1 MASPKKFINLRT
13 HHKDS
18 LMEWGYNNH
27 GEEPVKM
34 IQVGNRWIGPSHPC
48 FITAEIGINHNGD
61 MGIARRTIDAA
72 AEAGADA
79 VKLQNYEVTDFLA
92 SEDLSYSYK
101 SKGKDIIESQVD
113 MFKRYELS
121 VEQLEELKAHC
132 DLKNIVFFSTPTG
145 LSGIQ
150 TLKKLGSPLLKNGS
164 DFLTHLEIIRAMAE
178 TGIPT
183 VLSTGMATVE
193 EIDDAVNTFRD
204 AGGRDLILLHCTSSY
219 PTPSQDINLRR
230 IPVLQQAFECLVGF
244 SDHSEGS
251 AAAIASVVLGS
262 CFIEKHFTLDRNLP
276 GPDHWFS
283 SDPDQLKQLIA
294 GLRQAELALGGSR
307 LAPAPSEQFGREQ
320 FRLSCVAARDLPKGT
335 KIFAEDLLIRRPG
348 TGIPPKLKPSL
359 VGLVL
364 KLSVKSGQAFK
375 WEDFHE

>member
-1 MASPKKFINLRT
+1 MNKI
-13 HHKDS
+13 H
-18 LMEWGYNNH
+18 
-27 GEEPVKM
+27 
-34 IQVGNRWIGPSHPC
+34 VGNRWIGPNHPC

-61 MGIARRTIDAA
+61 MEIARRTIDAA
-72 AEAGADA
+72 AKAGADA
-79 VKLQNYEVTDFLA
+79 VKFQNYEVTDFLA
-92 SEDLSYSYK
+92 NEDLLYSYQ
-101 SKGKDIIESQVD
+101 SKGKDITEPQVD

-132 DLKNIVFFSTPTG
+132 DLRNVVFFSTPTG

-164 DFLTHLEIIRAMAE
+164 DFLTHLELIRAMAE

-183 VLSTGMATVE
+183 VLSTGMATAE
-193 EIDDAVNTFRD
+193 EIDDAVSAFRD

-251 AAAIASVVLGS
+251 AAAIVSIVFGS

-283 SDPDQLKQLIA
+283 SDPGQLKQLIE
-294 GLRQAELALGGSR
+294 GLRQAELALGSSR

-335 KIFAEDLLIRRPG
+335 KIIAEDLLIKRPG
-348 TGIPPKLKPSL
+348 IGIPPKLKPSL